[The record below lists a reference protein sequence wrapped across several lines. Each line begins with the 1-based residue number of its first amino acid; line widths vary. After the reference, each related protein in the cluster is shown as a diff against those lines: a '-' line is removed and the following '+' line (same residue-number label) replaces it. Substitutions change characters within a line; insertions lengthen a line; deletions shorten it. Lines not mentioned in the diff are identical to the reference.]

1 MALGSEAYVTGPNKE
16 LASTQGVYTADMDYT
31 NPNSGSYRP
40 ITYLPGVS
48 DASLLDK
55 FKAVFSAPADSG
67 LIIGGAGPDM
77 ILNSA
82 ASQDVPQ
89 GGDTRLVT
97 DYTATTATPATVAE
111 KPGVFRL
118 MWNSITGS
126 GPGLF
131 SCREDSIICA
141 GTGTAAKDAQM
152 TTPNQGAGP
161 TNWLGSLQS
170 TLIITVIGLV
180 LLLVV
185 IKRLTPA

>member
-1 MALGSEAYVTGPNKE
+1 MALGSTAYTTTNGEMVQLQDLE
-16 LASTQGVYTADMDYT
+16 HTA
-31 NPNSGSYRP
+31 PEG
-40 ITYLPGVS
+40 YLPGVS
-48 DASLLDK
+48 DTSLLDK
-55 FKAVFSAPADSG
+55 FKAIFNPAVDSG
-67 LIIGGAGPDM
+67 AVIGGAGQDSL
-77 ILNSA
+77 LNSA

-89 GGDTRLVT
+89 GGDTRAVT
-97 DYTATTATPATVAE
+97 DPTATTTTPQAVAE
-111 KPGVFRL
+111 SPGTFRL
-118 MWNSITGS
+118 LWNSITGS

-141 GTGTAAKDAQM
+141 GTGAAAKQAQM

-185 IKRLTPA
+185 VKRLTPA